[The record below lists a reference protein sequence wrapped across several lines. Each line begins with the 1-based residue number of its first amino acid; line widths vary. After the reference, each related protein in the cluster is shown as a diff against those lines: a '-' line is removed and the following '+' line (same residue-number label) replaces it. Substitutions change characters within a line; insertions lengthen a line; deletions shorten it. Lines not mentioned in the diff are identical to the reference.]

1 MSSEREVISKFCT
14 EWNVLIL
21 MDYSSFC
28 VENTLWEVEQ
38 KQENHS
44 GTMTE
49 LTHVPHKFSLSCHIL
64 AGHRLLRKRTTFP
77 KLPCSEIWSCDKML
91 VDGIWVEGYM
101 QLSGHVLTGRGLLS
115 TSSFSPFH
123 QLESHKHDSGS
134 WSIYLRQQ
142 DGSYMLKNWQYFPR
156 N

>member
-1 MSSEREVISKFCT
+1 MPSEREVISKFCT

-28 VENTLWEVEQ
+28 VENNLYEVEQ

-64 AGHRLLRKRTTFP
+64 AGHKANRKNYIFQASLQWNVALWQMLADGMWVGRDICNFQVMFLQEGVCYLL
-77 KLPCSEIWSCDKML
+77 LPLPSA
-91 VDGIWVEGYM
+91 GISW
-101 QLSGHVLTGRGLLS
+101 TW
-115 TSSFSPFH
+115 
-123 QLESHKHDSGS
+123 DSGS

-142 DGSYMLKNWQYFPR
+142 DGSYMLKNWQYFSR